1 MLHGFSPWGLVQS
14 LVQMIIYAGII
25 QGFFLALILTT
36 KKNKKRK
43 SNRILAILLVVIS
56 VSILHSVIA
65 YGIFSTHYRIREPL
79 ILLIGPLL
87 LFYIREFT
95 GAKSNPVKDIL
106 HFTPFI
112 LFFIII
118 LPEWLQ
124 GESFAYANFLRQNS
138 VVISIVTWALIVVQ
152 YAYYWLKSVRMIF
165 THKMTVE
172 SEFSNIEGKTLSWL
186 GKFLHIFGILLILFA
201 GTVIFAIH
209 SSQYSAV
216 DSIVSLGL
224 SCVVFILGYE
234 GLFQEE
240 IFSTIYKPGNDKEVK
255 SKELLKSAEI
265 SNEEEILSQKLI
277 AFVEEKKPYLD
288 EELTLTKLA
297 EQLGINRNQ
306 LSSVINNKF
315 GCNFYTFINK
325 YRVEEVKQLLV
336 EPKNKAFTIL
346 SLAYQAGFPSKS
358 SFQDIFKKLT
368 GMTPSEYQNK
378 SNQLI

>member
-1 MLHGFSPWGLVQS
+1 MLHGFSLWGLVQS

-25 QGFFLALILTT
+25 QGFFLAIILTT

-43 SNRILAILLVVIS
+43 SNRILAVLLIVIS

-65 YGIFSTHYRIREPL
+65 SGSLSTPYRIREPL

-95 GAKSNPVKDIL
+95 GTKSKTAKNIL
-106 HFTPFI
+106 HFIPFI

-118 LPEWLQ
+118 LPEWVQ
-124 GESFAYANFLRQNS
+124 GESSVYSKFLQQNS
-138 VVISIVTWALIVVQ
+138 VVISIITWALIVVQ
-152 YAYYWLKSVRMIF
+152 YAYYWFRSLRMIF
-165 THKMTVE
+165 VHKMAVE
-172 SEFSNIEGKTLSWL
+172 SEFSSIEGKTLSWL

-209 SSQYSAV
+209 SSHYSAV

-224 SCVVFILGYE
+224 SCALFILGYE

-240 IFSTIYKPGNDKEVK
+240 IFSNIYKSRTDKEVK
-255 SKELLKSAEI
+255 SKEFLKSGEI
-265 SNEEEILSQKLI
+265 SNQEKILSQKLI

-297 EQLGINRNQ
+297 EQLGMNRNQ
-306 LSSVINNKF
+306 LSSVINNQF

-325 YRVEEVKQLLV
+325 YRVEEVKQLLT

-368 GMTPSEYQNK
+368 GMTPTEYQIK
-378 SNQLI
+378 SNQKI